1 MAKQIKIE
9 IPNPDKD
16 LPKIQMA
23 AIGRALVQRTV
34 THLQTPKHDCPQ
46 CGKEQQP
53 FRYQSAACDHCLVK
67 NGYVPA
73 NGLSGFMGHFYP
85 LLFWNAIA
93 EGATWEDLKRMAE
106 WIPDYLPQY
115 IEGKDTSRPLRDMRN
130 NPINERCQSCGNG
143 VPAFTRYKNF
153 CSHTCYVR
161 HYRAT
166 ERVAPKRVDSELIK
180 NEREKVLTDLIYR
193 APAALTVKHL
203 CDAPQV
209 RKAFDVKAVEP
220 TVGRVLKELVERGAL
235 YRFAKGSTTGK
246 PEFYYTTRINEARD
260 NCAFLMVNK
269 KWGNK
274 LPNGM
279 AWT

>member
-1 MAKQIKIE
+1 MVKKVEIE
-9 IPNPDKD
+9 FYNADAS
-16 LPKIQMA
+16 LPKIQLA

-34 THLQTPKHDCPQ
+34 THLQTPTADCRH

-53 FRYQSAACDHCLVK
+53 FRYQSGSCDHCLVAA
-67 NGYVPA
+67 GYVPA
-73 NGLSGFMGHFYP
+73 NALSGFMGHFYP

-130 NPINERCQSCGNG
+130 SPVIDHCKACGNG

-161 HYRAT
+161 HYRT
-166 ERVAPKRVDSELIK
+166 EQRNAPKRVDPELIK
-180 NEREKVLTDLIYR
+180 DEREKVLTDLIYR
-193 APAALTVKHL
+193 APAALTVKHI
-203 CDAPQV
+203 CEAPQV
-209 RKAFDVKAVEP
+209 RKAFAVKALEA

-235 YRFAKGSTTGK
+235 FRFAIGSTTGK
-246 PEFYYTTRINEARD
+246 PEFYYTTKANEAR
-260 NCAFLMVNK
+260 NNRAFLLANK

-274 LPNGM
+274 LPEGM
-279 AWT
+279 GWA